1 MMPLTPWNLIHIDTC
16 WLIDLRHQMSMAQ
29 RPRMAQDGSGARSI
43 LHIETG
49 EARLSLRLCLT
60 RFESNTDENL
70 LPSQD
75 RPGICLLHQISPG
88 TSQDMPNIA
97 KSKLSKWHS
106 NIKRWANGKKRN
118 EGSGSS
124 GKSQRSFGLHVML
137 VTWNLSLTLA
147 LWDFQRANV
156 APWKPSTR

>member
-1 MMPLTPWNLIHIDTC
+1 
-16 WLIDLRHQMSMAQ
+16 MSMAQ

-88 TSQDMPNIA
+88 TSQDMPNLSYLSDIQTSRDGRMEKNGTRA
-97 KSKLSKWHS
+97 VGPVARASTESESHTWALRLSKGECGTLE
-106 NIKRWANGKKRN
+106 AC
-118 EGSGSS
+118 
-124 GKSQRSFGLHVML
+124 
-137 VTWNLSLTLA
+137 SL
-147 LWDFQRANV
+147 Q
-156 APWKPSTR
+156 